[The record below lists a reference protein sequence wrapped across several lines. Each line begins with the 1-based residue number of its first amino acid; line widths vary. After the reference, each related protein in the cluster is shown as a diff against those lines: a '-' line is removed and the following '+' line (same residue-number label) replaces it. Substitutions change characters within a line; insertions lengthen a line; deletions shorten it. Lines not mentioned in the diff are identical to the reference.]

1 MSTDGTEN
9 PNIVKP
15 LLRGWFHAAAAVAAL
30 AYTVA
35 ACWRSWADLPR
46 FGSLLV
52 FGLGMVE
59 LYTMSAIYHLGRWRE
74 QARRALR
81 ALDHS
86 NIFVLIAATYTP
98 LCFNLLTGWMRV
110 VILGLIWALA
120 LAGVL
125 TSTQAR
131 HIPRWVNTI
140 LYIGMGWLALLAL
153 PGFLQVCH
161 PLR

>member
-1 MSTDGTEN
+1 
-9 PNIVKP
+9 
-15 LLRGWFHAAAAVAAL
+15 
-30 AYTVA
+30 
-35 ACWRSWADLPR
+35 
-46 FGSLLV
+46 
-52 FGLGMVE
+52 
-59 LYTMSAIYHLGRWRE
+59 MSAIYHLGRWRE